1 MKVKNGT
8 ATKTVGKN
16 NLCIRYIHGNK
27 SITTEYY
34 KWNSKKKEY
43 ILVPEMTVTMDK

>member
-8 ATKTVGKN
+8 ATKTVGK
-16 NLCIRYIHGNK
+16 
-27 SITTEYY
+27 TTEYY